1 MLCFWLQNFV
11 SYSTQCYCVSYSD
24 SFFAQK
30 PAFSRW
36 VPRDSGQALS
46 IKTYDVC
53 IETSILFQIDIAHLF
68 GYRGCACVSRNKRPL
83 SIIGKL
89 GRPHVAFMDWHRR
102 RAFPCVQR
110 LSEQQVNYPGESFGA
125 L

>member
-1 MLCFWLQNFV
+1 MLFRSEDNFSATMKRLV
-11 SYSTQCYCVSYSD
+11 E
-24 SFFAQK
+24 
-30 PAFSRW
+30 
-36 VPRDSGQALS
+36 L
-46 IKTYDVC
+46 IKTYDVY
-53 IETSILFQIDIAHLF
+53 IKTSILFQIDIAHLF